1 MINVHCDKKGIKMI
15 VAGDIPE
22 IGTDL
27 THIIN
32 GICEKLDEQSPEI
45 GLKFKLSFMMA
56 FNDGLLFNT
65 DAKGMK
71 KLNGILDD
79 YTKNHKDDNDDD
91 DDDDDD
97 PASGI
102 DALLDKLIEVRNELK
117 EAREKLEKQVKDAE
131 KGKGKHETK

>member
-15 VAGDIPE
+15 VAGDIHE

-71 KLNGILDD
+71 KLNEILDD
-79 YTKNHKDDNDDD
+79 YTKNHK

-131 KGKGKHETK
+131 KGKDKHEAK